1 MCMGFP
7 FFFFSFFWINTSVC
21 FYAHAPYPLL
31 TPCLTPS
38 YVDWSPHRSKTG
50 CPGTLVFAI
59 RICIRQLHGEAYF
72 YKAASY
78 DFQMLW
84 WLWELTWG
92 LISCVTPI
100 PAVGGLLQGCALS
113 PGCMYYTESTSP
125 IISLSESALTSGVKG
140 EFYYSQR
147 ARVTVSVGNR
157 RFILAIRSYTIEKEL
172 AKRRSE
178 MKLEEEKMSQQPTR
192 QAENT
197 SSLGTQERAGGHF
210 ALWGCLSGFSATI
223 WYWAR
228 VCGWSAGSAV
238 EKRGWMRR
246 GWELQDPLGDSSPHL
261 IRVTFRVC

>member
-1 MCMGFP
+1 
-7 FFFFSFFWINTSVC
+7 
-21 FYAHAPYPLL
+21 
-31 TPCLTPS
+31 
-38 YVDWSPHRSKTG
+38 
-50 CPGTLVFAI
+50 
-59 RICIRQLHGEAYF
+59 
-72 YKAASY
+72 
-78 DFQMLW
+78 MLW

-100 PAVGGLLQGCALS
+100 PAIGGLLQGCALS
-113 PGCMYYTESTSP
+113 PSCMYYTEPTSP

-140 EFYYSQR
+140 GLYYSQR

-178 MKLEEEKMSQQPTR
+178 MKLEEEKMSQQPSR

-197 SSLGTQERAGGHF
+197 SSLGTQGQAEGHF

-228 VCGWSAGSAV
+228 VCGWSAGLAV

-246 GWELQDPLGDSSPHL
+246 GRELQDPLGDSSPHL
-261 IRVTFRVC
+261 IRVTLRVC